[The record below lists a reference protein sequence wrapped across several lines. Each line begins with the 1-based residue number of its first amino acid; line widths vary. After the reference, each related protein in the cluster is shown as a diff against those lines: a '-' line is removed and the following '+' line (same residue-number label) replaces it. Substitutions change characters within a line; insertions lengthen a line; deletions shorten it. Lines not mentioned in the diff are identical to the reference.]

1 MTYNIDIINLC
12 INHYANNIKIS
23 KIASILNISIMNIYL
38 WIKKY
43 NYFFLNNI
51 QLTKEDY
58 YKIKN
63 FKPHRSSKIYLYETQ
78 ICDYVNNNNGCTL
91 NDIIFNIPNINISKS
106 SICNILKKNKISR
119 KKINNRIIIKNY
131 DELEKIRINFINNIT
146 DDFFLNV
153 IAIDESSFC
162 VNDHNRYGYS
172 KKGCEIKK
180 TIKHKRYKARLTLL
194 SAINKDG
201 FVQNKLI
208 EGSVD
213 SNIYLSFI
221 KDNLENFKNKCIL
234 HDNARIHHT
243 KILKEF
249 CCNNNIQLLYI
260 PPYTPEF
267 NPIELIFSIL
277 KTHFRKLKH
286 NNLIEDIYNTL
297 TEVKKESFLKC
308 YTHVISVFNKYKN

>member
-1 MTYNIDIINLC
+1 MTYNIDIINLG

-78 ICDYVNNNNGCTL
+78 ICDYVNNNNGCSL

-131 DELEKIRINFINNIT
+131 DELEKIRINFINNIS

-153 IAIDESSFC
+153 IAIDESS
-162 VNDHNRYGYS
+162 S
-172 KKGCEIKK
+172 
-180 TIKHKRYKARLTLL
+180 L
-194 SAINKDG
+194 
-201 FVQNKLI
+201 
-208 EGSVD
+208 
-213 SNIYLSFI
+213 
-221 KDNLENFKNKCIL
+221 
-234 HDNARIHHT
+234 
-243 KILKEF
+243 
-249 CCNNNIQLLYI
+249 
-260 PPYTPEF
+260 
-267 NPIELIFSIL
+267 
-277 KTHFRKLKH
+277 
-286 NNLIEDIYNTL
+286 
-297 TEVKKESFLKC
+297 
-308 YTHVISVFNKYKN
+308 